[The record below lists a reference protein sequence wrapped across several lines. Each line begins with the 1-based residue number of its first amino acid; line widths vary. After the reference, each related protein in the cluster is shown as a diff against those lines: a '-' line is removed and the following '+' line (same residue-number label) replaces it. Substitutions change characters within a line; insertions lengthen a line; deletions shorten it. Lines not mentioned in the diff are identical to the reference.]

1 MWKSFALSL
10 LLIVA
15 LVAMASEPCGPP
27 PHFGYD
33 NSASNGPFYW
43 GSLKSDWVGCSN
55 GDRQSPIDLRDETLR
70 APEMTITYGPMFV
83 EGGRPMKFQNK
94 GHDLEVYNANPAN
107 KITVAGIPYNFVRFH
122 IHTPSEHTVA
132 GSHYP
137 AEIHFVNAS
146 GNRNA
151 VLGVM
156 VATTMTLN
164 PQIQMLLDSIP
175 PACTTAERSDRPINA
190 ALLLPPPANRGYFS
204 YEGSLT
210 TPGCDQTVTWF
221 VLKTPI
227 FATAQQIR
235 RLREVFGDN
244 ARPIQD
250 PRGRVVGS
258 W

>member
-10 LLIVA
+10 LLIVS

-43 GSLKSDWVGCSN
+43 GSLKSQWVGCSC
-55 GDRQSPIDLRDETLR
+55 GRKQSPIDLRDTIFT
-70 APEMTITYGPMFV
+70 APVMTITSGSMLVAGGPAMRF
-83 EGGRPMKFQNK
+83 EHK
-94 GHDLEVYNANPAN
+94 GHDLDVYNANSAN
-107 KITVAGIPYNFVRFH
+107 KIIVAGDPYNFVRFH

-132 GSHYP
+132 GSHYA
-137 AEIHFVNAS
+137 AEIHFVNAR

-156 VATTMTLN
+156 VAATMTPN

-175 PACTTAERSDRPINA
+175 PACTTTERTDRPIDA
-190 ALLLPPPANRGYFS
+190 AGLLPANRRNYFS

-210 TPGCDQTVTWF
+210 TPGCDETVTWF

-235 RLREVFGDN
+235 RLQEVFGDN

-250 PRGRVVGS
+250 PRGRVVTMR
-258 W
+258 

>member
-1 MWKSFALSL
+1 MWKSFALTL
-10 LLIVA
+10 LVIVS

-43 GSLKSDWVGCSN
+43 GSLKSHSN
-55 GDRQSPIDLRDETLR
+55 GLRQSPIDLRDTIFP
-70 APEMTITYGPMFV
+70 APVMTITYGPMLV
-83 EGGRPMKFQNK
+83 AGGPPMRFEHK
-94 GHDLEVYNANPAN
+94 GHDLEVYNANSAN
-107 KITVAGIPYNFVRFH
+107 RITVAGNPYNFVRFH

-137 AEIHFVNAS
+137 AEIHFVNAR
-146 GNRNA
+146 GDRNA

-156 VATTMTLN
+156 VAATMTPN
-164 PQIQMLLDSIP
+164 PQIEMLLDSIP
-175 PACTTAERSDRPINA
+175 PACTTTERTDRPINA
-190 ALLLPPPANRGYFS
+190 FGLLPPPVNRSYFS

-250 PRGRVVGS
+250 PRGRVVTTR
-258 W
+258 